1 MEQMKCVEITGE
13 NSAVIVEHPVPKA
26 LDEFAVVKIVIAPMC
41 TEAKLYETGT
51 MHHPLGHEAAGEVI
65 EVAQKGSVA
74 PGDRV
79 VVMPQYPC
87 GKCQLCLSGD
97 YIHCLNTRDMKE
109 MLGTEWGIDTYA
121 QYVVKQ
127 DWLLIP
133 IPDDI
138 SYEHASMACCGIGP
152 SFGGMELARVD
163 SFDTVV
169 ITGLGPVGLG
179 GVINGVSRG
188 ARVIGVESNEY
199 RSNLAKS
206 LGADEVVNPMDP
218 DALEQIRSLTARK
231 GVDKAIECSGV
242 GAAALFCIQAARRK
256 GEVAL
261 VGGSGDFT
269 VNGWKDIVSNGL
281 TIHGAWNWNYG
292 AIDRIFQVIRES
304 GDLIDRQITHTYP
317 LEEFEDAWNLQLSG
331 DCGKVLLYP

>member
-1 MEQMKCVEITGE
+1 MDRMKCVAITGE
-13 NSAVIVEHPVPKA
+13 NSATIVEQPIPKA
-26 LDEFAVVKIVIAPMC
+26 LDEFAVVKISVAPIC
-41 TEAKLYETGT
+41 TEAKQYTTGT
-51 MHHPLGHEAAGEVI
+51 MHHPLGHEAAGEVAEI
-65 EVAQKGSVA
+65 AQKGNVA

-87 GKCQLCLSGD
+87 GRCQLCLSGD
-97 YIHCLNTRDMKE
+97 YIHCLNIRNTEKMF
-109 MLGTEWGIDTYA
+109 GTEWGIDTYA

-138 SYEHASMACCGIGP
+138 STEHASMACCGIGP

-163 SFDTVV
+163 SFDTVL

-179 GVINGVSRG
+179 GVINAVSRG
-188 ARVIGVESNEY
+188 ARVIGVESNKY
-199 RSNLAKS
+199 RSELAKT
-206 LGADEVVNPMDP
+206 LGAEIVVNPMDP
-218 DALEQIRSLTARK
+218 DALDQIKSYTAGL

-242 GAAALFCIQAARRK
+242 GAAALICIQGSRRK

-269 VNGWKDIVSNGL
+269 VNGWQDIVSMGL
-281 TIHGAWNWNYG
+281 TIHGAWHWNYG
-292 AIDRIFQVIRES
+292 AIDRIFRVIREH
-304 GDLIDRQITHTYP
+304 GDLIDLQITHTFP
-317 LEEFEDAWNLQLSG
+317 LDEFEDAWKLQLTG